1 MSELYRAVSS
11 TVLGSDRESAAVTQV
26 NVDLSIVIPAT
37 AAVISSLITGI
48 CTFLAA
54 RHRNVSEEHHVEHDV
69 DQHQAL
75 LNSSFNTLVDQ
86 LQEERGS
93 FLKIVEEQGFQI
105 KTHLETI
112 RALTLSLDEARARL
126 ASIGIAF
133 EPGE

>member
-1 MSELYRAVSS
+1 
-11 TVLGSDRESAAVTQV
+11 VTQV
-26 NVDLSIVIPAT
+26 SIDLSILVPAT
-37 AAVISSLITGI
+37 AAVISSVITGI

-75 LNSSFNTLVDQ
+75 LNSSFNALVDQ

-93 FLKIVEEQGFQI
+93 FLKIIEEQGFQI
-105 KTHLETI
+105 KTHLEAI
-112 RALTLSLDEARARL
+112 RQLTLSLDEARIRL
-126 ASIGIAF
+126 ALNGIAY